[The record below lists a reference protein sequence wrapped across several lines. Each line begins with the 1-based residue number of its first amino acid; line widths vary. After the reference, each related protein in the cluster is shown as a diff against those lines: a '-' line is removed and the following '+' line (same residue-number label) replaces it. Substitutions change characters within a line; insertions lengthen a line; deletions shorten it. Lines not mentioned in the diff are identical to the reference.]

1 MRKLL
6 YAALVAVVLSALYGC
21 GGGDAARAAA
31 DSARRADSLAE
42 ARAMADSMALAD
54 SMAKAY
60 QDSLSKV
67 KADSTERARALSFAV
82 SRIGPILEEFAVM
95 VRQTRG
101 SFYEDGVYSEPMTEA
116 SQVFI
121 SNLRDFDARLHPL
134 DTLMTENQ
142 RDRYHSLRRRVP
154 EALGLDSVV
163 LAPHPAP
170 HLAP

>member
-54 SMAKAY
+54 ALAKARL
-60 QDSLSKV
+60 DSLTKAR
-67 KADSTERARALSFAV
+67 ADSAARAQALTFAV
-82 SRIGPILEEFAVM
+82 SRIGPILEEFAVQ

-101 SFYEDGVYSEPMTEA
+101 SFYDEEGVFNAPMTDA
-116 SQVFI
+116 SRAFI
-121 SNLRDFDARLHPL
+121 STLRATDARLHEL

-142 RDRYHSLRRRVP
+142 RDRYHGLHNAVI
-154 EALGLDSVV
+154 AALDSTAITV
-163 LAPHPAP
+163 PTP
-170 HLAP
+170 

>member
-42 ARAMADSMALAD
+42 ARGMADSMALAD

-121 SNLRDFDARLHPL
+121 SNLRDFDARLHEL

-142 RDRYHSLRRRVP
+142 RDRYHGLHNAVI
-154 EALGLDSVV
+154 AALDSTAITV
-163 LAPHPAP
+163 PTP
-170 HLAP
+170 

>member
-60 QDSLSKV
+60 QDSLSKA

-134 DTLMTENQ
+134 ATLMTENQ

>member
-67 KADSTERARALSFAV
+67 KADSAARAQALTFAV
-82 SRIGPILEEFAVM
+82 SRIGPILEEFAVQ

-101 SFYEDGVYSEPMTEA
+101 SFYDDDGVFNAPMTDA
-116 SQVFI
+116 SRAFI
-121 SNLRDFDARLHPL
+121 STLRATDARLHEL

-142 RDRYHSLRRRVP
+142 RDRYHGLHNAVIT
-154 EALGLDSVV
+154 ALDSTSLTV
-163 LAPHPAP
+163 PTP
-170 HLAP
+170 